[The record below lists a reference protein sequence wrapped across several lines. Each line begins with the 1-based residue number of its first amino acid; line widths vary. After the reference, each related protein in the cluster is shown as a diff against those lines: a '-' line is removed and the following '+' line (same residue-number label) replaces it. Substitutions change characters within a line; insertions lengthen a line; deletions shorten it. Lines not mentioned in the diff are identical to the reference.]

1 MKQNKHRTL
10 KLALL
15 FSVIIFSIMTLS
27 MLLIG
32 VIIVMLYYTGHLGEL
47 DTLFLLIWF
56 IFPSLI
62 TGIVIAFLVAI
73 KGLQPVLKMC
83 DAITKV
89 AEGDFSVRFK
99 EKYLIYEVSQ
109 MAECFNVMVKE
120 LDNMNTVHTNFINNV
135 SHEFRT
141 PLSAIEGYAALLG
154 NEQINKAERIQYANQ
169 IIGVTEKLSVII
181 NNILLLSKIS
191 VENMKIE
198 KEYFNLSESIR
209 EVLIMLENKWS
220 VKKLSIDLELQDFLY
235 LGSKEMMEE
244 VWNNLIGNAIKFSD
258 SGGQLKIKSL
268 KNKNTVIVIISDN
281 GIGMTKETQEKIYDK
296 FFQADTSHS
305 QDGAGLGL
313 SIVKRIIA
321 VHQGKIHIDSEL
333 NKGTT
338 FTIDLP
344 MLKKQL
350 YNFNIGNKYYSLQS
364 SSDSPQPLLLS
375 LTVHTSTH
383 RPDQ

>member
-1 MKQNKHRTL
+1 
-10 KLALL
+10 
-15 FSVIIFSIMTLS
+15 
-27 MLLIG
+27 
-32 VIIVMLYYTGHLGEL
+32 
-47 DTLFLLIWF
+47 
-56 IFPSLI
+56 
-62 TGIVIAFLVAI
+62 
-73 KGLQPVLKMC
+73 
-83 DAITKV
+83 
-89 AEGDFSVRFK
+89 
-99 EKYLIYEVSQ
+99 
-109 MAECFNVMVKE
+109 
-120 LDNMNTVHTNFINNV
+120 
-135 SHEFRT
+135 
-141 PLSAIEGYAALLG
+141 
-154 NEQINKAERIQYANQ
+154 
-169 IIGVTEKLSVII
+169 
-181 NNILLLSKIS
+181 
-191 VENMKIE
+191 MKIE

-344 MLKKQL
+344 MLKK
-350 YNFNIGNKYYSLQS
+350 
-364 SSDSPQPLLLS
+364 
-375 LTVHTSTH
+375 
-383 RPDQ
+383 

>member
-1 MKQNKHRTL
+1 M
-10 KLALL
+10 
-15 FSVIIFSIMTLS
+15 
-27 MLLIG
+27 
-32 VIIVMLYYTGHLGEL
+32 
-47 DTLFLLIWF
+47 
-56 IFPSLI
+56 
-62 TGIVIAFLVAI
+62 
-73 KGLQPVLKMC
+73 
-83 DAITKV
+83 
-89 AEGDFSVRFK
+89 
-99 EKYLIYEVSQ
+99 
-109 MAECFNVMVKE
+109 
-120 LDNMNTVHTNFINNV
+120 
-135 SHEFRT
+135 
-141 PLSAIEGYAALLG
+141 LG

-321 VHQGKIHIDSEL
+321 VHQGKIHIDRRCEILSV
-333 NKGTT
+333 NS
-338 FTIDLP
+338 DL
-344 MLKKQL
+344 L
-350 YNFNIGNKYYSLQS
+350 
-364 SSDSPQPLLLS
+364 
-375 LTVHTSTH
+375 
-383 RPDQ
+383 

>member
-1 MKQNKHRTL
+1 M
-10 KLALL
+10 
-15 FSVIIFSIMTLS
+15 
-27 MLLIG
+27 
-32 VIIVMLYYTGHLGEL
+32 
-47 DTLFLLIWF
+47 
-56 IFPSLI
+56 
-62 TGIVIAFLVAI
+62 
-73 KGLQPVLKMC
+73 
-83 DAITKV
+83 
-89 AEGDFSVRFK
+89 
-99 EKYLIYEVSQ
+99 
-109 MAECFNVMVKE
+109 
-120 LDNMNTVHTNFINNV
+120 
-135 SHEFRT
+135 
-141 PLSAIEGYAALLG
+141 LG

-305 QDGAGLGL
+305 QNGAGLGL

-344 MLKKQL
+344 MLKK
-350 YNFNIGNKYYSLQS
+350 
-364 SSDSPQPLLLS
+364 
-375 LTVHTSTH
+375 
-383 RPDQ
+383 

>member
-1 MKQNKHRTL
+1 
-10 KLALL
+10 
-15 FSVIIFSIMTLS
+15 MTLS

-181 NNILLLSKIS
+181 NYICLFDYLFIS
-191 VENMKIE
+191 
-198 KEYFNLSESIR
+198 S
-209 EVLIMLENKWS
+209 
-220 VKKLSIDLELQDFLY
+220 
-235 LGSKEMMEE
+235 
-244 VWNNLIGNAIKFSD
+244 
-258 SGGQLKIKSL
+258 
-268 KNKNTVIVIISDN
+268 
-281 GIGMTKETQEKIYDK
+281 
-296 FFQADTSHS
+296 
-305 QDGAGLGL
+305 
-313 SIVKRIIA
+313 
-321 VHQGKIHIDSEL
+321 
-333 NKGTT
+333 
-338 FTIDLP
+338 
-344 MLKKQL
+344 
-350 YNFNIGNKYYSLQS
+350 
-364 SSDSPQPLLLS
+364 
-375 LTVHTSTH
+375 
-383 RPDQ
+383 

>member
-1 MKQNKHRTL
+1 
-10 KLALL
+10 
-15 FSVIIFSIMTLS
+15 
-27 MLLIG
+27 
-32 VIIVMLYYTGHLGEL
+32 
-47 DTLFLLIWF
+47 
-56 IFPSLI
+56 
-62 TGIVIAFLVAI
+62 
-73 KGLQPVLKMC
+73 
-83 DAITKV
+83 
-89 AEGDFSVRFK
+89 
-99 EKYLIYEVSQ
+99 

-209 EVLIMLENKWS
+209 EVLIMLKNKWS

-344 MLKKQL
+344 MLKK
-350 YNFNIGNKYYSLQS
+350 
-364 SSDSPQPLLLS
+364 
-375 LTVHTSTH
+375 
-383 RPDQ
+383 

>member
-73 KGLQPVLKMC
+73 KGLQPVLKIC

-258 SGGQLKIKSL
+258 SG
-268 KNKNTVIVIISDN
+268 
-281 GIGMTKETQEKIYDK
+281 
-296 FFQADTSHS
+296 
-305 QDGAGLGL
+305 
-313 SIVKRIIA
+313 
-321 VHQGKIHIDSEL
+321 
-333 NKGTT
+333 
-338 FTIDLP
+338 
-344 MLKKQL
+344 
-350 YNFNIGNKYYSLQS
+350 
-364 SSDSPQPLLLS
+364 
-375 LTVHTSTH
+375 
-383 RPDQ
+383 

>member
-1 MKQNKHRTL
+1 M
-10 KLALL
+10 
-15 FSVIIFSIMTLS
+15 
-27 MLLIG
+27 
-32 VIIVMLYYTGHLGEL
+32 
-47 DTLFLLIWF
+47 
-56 IFPSLI
+56 
-62 TGIVIAFLVAI
+62 
-73 KGLQPVLKMC
+73 
-83 DAITKV
+83 
-89 AEGDFSVRFK
+89 
-99 EKYLIYEVSQ
+99 
-109 MAECFNVMVKE
+109 
-120 LDNMNTVHTNFINNV
+120 
-135 SHEFRT
+135 
-141 PLSAIEGYAALLG
+141 LG

-344 MLKKQL
+344 MLKK
-350 YNFNIGNKYYSLQS
+350 
-364 SSDSPQPLLLS
+364 
-375 LTVHTSTH
+375 
-383 RPDQ
+383 

>member
-1 MKQNKHRTL
+1 
-10 KLALL
+10 
-15 FSVIIFSIMTLS
+15 
-27 MLLIG
+27 
-32 VIIVMLYYTGHLGEL
+32 
-47 DTLFLLIWF
+47 
-56 IFPSLI
+56 
-62 TGIVIAFLVAI
+62 
-73 KGLQPVLKMC
+73 
-83 DAITKV
+83 
-89 AEGDFSVRFK
+89 
-99 EKYLIYEVSQ
+99 
-109 MAECFNVMVKE
+109 
-120 LDNMNTVHTNFINNV
+120 
-135 SHEFRT
+135 
-141 PLSAIEGYAALLG
+141 
-154 NEQINKAERIQYANQ
+154 
-169 IIGVTEKLSVII
+169 
-181 NNILLLSKIS
+181 
-191 VENMKIE
+191 MKIE

-313 SIVKRIIA
+313 SIVKWIIA

-344 MLKKQL
+344 MLKK
-350 YNFNIGNKYYSLQS
+350 
-364 SSDSPQPLLLS
+364 
-375 LTVHTSTH
+375 
-383 RPDQ
+383 

>member
-1 MKQNKHRTL
+1 
-10 KLALL
+10 
-15 FSVIIFSIMTLS
+15 
-27 MLLIG
+27 
-32 VIIVMLYYTGHLGEL
+32 
-47 DTLFLLIWF
+47 
-56 IFPSLI
+56 
-62 TGIVIAFLVAI
+62 
-73 KGLQPVLKMC
+73 
-83 DAITKV
+83 
-89 AEGDFSVRFK
+89 
-99 EKYLIYEVSQ
+99 

-244 VWNNLIGNAIKFSD
+244 V
-258 SGGQLKIKSL
+258 
-268 KNKNTVIVIISDN
+268 
-281 GIGMTKETQEKIYDK
+281 
-296 FFQADTSHS
+296 
-305 QDGAGLGL
+305 
-313 SIVKRIIA
+313 
-321 VHQGKIHIDSEL
+321 
-333 NKGTT
+333 
-338 FTIDLP
+338 
-344 MLKKQL
+344 
-350 YNFNIGNKYYSLQS
+350 
-364 SSDSPQPLLLS
+364 
-375 LTVHTSTH
+375 
-383 RPDQ
+383 

>member
-1 MKQNKHRTL
+1 
-10 KLALL
+10 
-15 FSVIIFSIMTLS
+15 
-27 MLLIG
+27 
-32 VIIVMLYYTGHLGEL
+32 
-47 DTLFLLIWF
+47 
-56 IFPSLI
+56 
-62 TGIVIAFLVAI
+62 
-73 KGLQPVLKMC
+73 MC

-344 MLKKQL
+344 MLKK
-350 YNFNIGNKYYSLQS
+350 
-364 SSDSPQPLLLS
+364 
-375 LTVHTSTH
+375 
-383 RPDQ
+383 

>member
-1 MKQNKHRTL
+1 
-10 KLALL
+10 
-15 FSVIIFSIMTLS
+15 
-27 MLLIG
+27 
-32 VIIVMLYYTGHLGEL
+32 
-47 DTLFLLIWF
+47 
-56 IFPSLI
+56 
-62 TGIVIAFLVAI
+62 
-73 KGLQPVLKMC
+73 
-83 DAITKV
+83 
-89 AEGDFSVRFK
+89 
-99 EKYLIYEVSQ
+99 

-209 EVLIMLENKWS
+209 EVLIMLKNKWS

-258 SGGQLKIKSL
+258 SG
-268 KNKNTVIVIISDN
+268 
-281 GIGMTKETQEKIYDK
+281 
-296 FFQADTSHS
+296 
-305 QDGAGLGL
+305 
-313 SIVKRIIA
+313 
-321 VHQGKIHIDSEL
+321 
-333 NKGTT
+333 
-338 FTIDLP
+338 
-344 MLKKQL
+344 
-350 YNFNIGNKYYSLQS
+350 
-364 SSDSPQPLLLS
+364 
-375 LTVHTSTH
+375 
-383 RPDQ
+383 

>member
-1 MKQNKHRTL
+1 
-10 KLALL
+10 
-15 FSVIIFSIMTLS
+15 
-27 MLLIG
+27 
-32 VIIVMLYYTGHLGEL
+32 
-47 DTLFLLIWF
+47 
-56 IFPSLI
+56 
-62 TGIVIAFLVAI
+62 
-73 KGLQPVLKMC
+73 
-83 DAITKV
+83 
-89 AEGDFSVRFK
+89 
-99 EKYLIYEVSQ
+99 

-268 KNKNTVIVIISDN
+268 KNKS
-281 GIGMTKETQEKIYDK
+281 G
-296 FFQADTSHS
+296 S
-305 QDGAGLGL
+305 
-313 SIVKRIIA
+313 
-321 VHQGKIHIDSEL
+321 
-333 NKGTT
+333 
-338 FTIDLP
+338 
-344 MLKKQL
+344 
-350 YNFNIGNKYYSLQS
+350 
-364 SSDSPQPLLLS
+364 
-375 LTVHTSTH
+375 
-383 RPDQ
+383 

>member
-1 MKQNKHRTL
+1 M
-10 KLALL
+10 
-15 FSVIIFSIMTLS
+15 
-27 MLLIG
+27 
-32 VIIVMLYYTGHLGEL
+32 
-47 DTLFLLIWF
+47 
-56 IFPSLI
+56 
-62 TGIVIAFLVAI
+62 
-73 KGLQPVLKMC
+73 
-83 DAITKV
+83 
-89 AEGDFSVRFK
+89 
-99 EKYLIYEVSQ
+99 
-109 MAECFNVMVKE
+109 
-120 LDNMNTVHTNFINNV
+120 
-135 SHEFRT
+135 
-141 PLSAIEGYAALLG
+141 LG

-296 FFQADTSHS
+296 FFQAAPSHS
-305 QDGAGLGL
+305 
-313 SIVKRIIA
+313 
-321 VHQGKIHIDSEL
+321 
-333 NKGTT
+333 
-338 FTIDLP
+338 
-344 MLKKQL
+344 
-350 YNFNIGNKYYSLQS
+350 
-364 SSDSPQPLLLS
+364 
-375 LTVHTSTH
+375 
-383 RPDQ
+383 

>member
-1 MKQNKHRTL
+1 
-10 KLALL
+10 
-15 FSVIIFSIMTLS
+15 
-27 MLLIG
+27 
-32 VIIVMLYYTGHLGEL
+32 
-47 DTLFLLIWF
+47 
-56 IFPSLI
+56 
-62 TGIVIAFLVAI
+62 
-73 KGLQPVLKMC
+73 
-83 DAITKV
+83 
-89 AEGDFSVRFK
+89 
-99 EKYLIYEVSQ
+99 

-281 GIGMTKETQEKIYDK
+281 GIGMTKETQEKI
-296 FFQADTSHS
+296 
-305 QDGAGLGL
+305 
-313 SIVKRIIA
+313 
-321 VHQGKIHIDSEL
+321 
-333 NKGTT
+333 
-338 FTIDLP
+338 
-344 MLKKQL
+344 
-350 YNFNIGNKYYSLQS
+350 
-364 SSDSPQPLLLS
+364 
-375 LTVHTSTH
+375 
-383 RPDQ
+383 

>member
-1 MKQNKHRTL
+1 MAVILSPRGNEASNMMKRFVRYEEAAQYFGIDETLIVAYAKAAGAVYQLSKIRLIKIEPLEDYMKHL
-10 KLALL
+10 
-15 FSVIIFSIMTLS
+15 
-27 MLLIG
+27 
-32 VIIVMLYYTGHLGEL
+32 
-47 DTLFLLIWF
+47 
-56 IFPSLI
+56 
-62 TGIVIAFLVAI
+62 
-73 KGLQPVLKMC
+73 
-83 DAITKV
+83 TKV
-89 AEGDFSVRFK
+89 GRSSKLIQRKFVRVGEGT
-99 EKYLIYEVSQ
+99 LIYNIGRNRFIE
-109 MAECFNVMVKE
+109 MA
-120 LDNMNTVHTNFINNV
+120 
-135 SHEFRT
+135 R
-141 PLSAIEGYAALLG
+141 AAG
-154 NEQINKAERIQYANQ
+154 
-169 IIGVTEKLSVII
+169 
-181 NNILLLSKIS
+181 SKIS

-344 MLKKQL
+344 MLKK
-350 YNFNIGNKYYSLQS
+350 
-364 SSDSPQPLLLS
+364 
-375 LTVHTSTH
+375 
-383 RPDQ
+383 

>member
-1 MKQNKHRTL
+1 M
-10 KLALL
+10 
-15 FSVIIFSIMTLS
+15 IP
-27 MLLIG
+27 
-32 VIIVMLYYTGHLGEL
+32 LY
-47 DTLFLLIWF
+47 
-56 IFPSLI
+56 
-62 TGIVIAFLVAI
+62 
-73 KGLQPVLKMC
+73 
-83 DAITKV
+83 
-89 AEGDFSVRFK
+89 
-99 EKYLIYEVSQ
+99 
-109 MAECFNVMVKE
+109 
-120 LDNMNTVHTNFINNV
+120 
-135 SHEFRT
+135 
-141 PLSAIEGYAALLG
+141 
-154 NEQINKAERIQYANQ
+154 KAERIQYANQ

-296 FFQADTSHS
+296 FFQAAPSHS

-344 MLKKQL
+344 MLKK
-350 YNFNIGNKYYSLQS
+350 
-364 SSDSPQPLLLS
+364 
-375 LTVHTSTH
+375 
-383 RPDQ
+383 

>member
-305 QDGAGLGL
+305 QDGAGLEL

-344 MLKKQL
+344 MLKK
-350 YNFNIGNKYYSLQS
+350 
-364 SSDSPQPLLLS
+364 
-375 LTVHTSTH
+375 
-383 RPDQ
+383 

>member
-154 NEQINKAERIQYANQ
+154 NEQINKADDKAAGGGGGRGQPHA
-169 IIGVTEKLSVII
+169 
-181 NNILLLSKIS
+181 
-191 VENMKIE
+191 
-198 KEYFNLSESIR
+198 
-209 EVLIMLENKWS
+209 
-220 VKKLSIDLELQDFLY
+220 LQPP
-235 LGSKEMMEE
+235 
-244 VWNNLIGNAIKFSD
+244 
-258 SGGQLKIKSL
+258 
-268 KNKNTVIVIISDN
+268 
-281 GIGMTKETQEKIYDK
+281 TQDAAE
-296 FFQADTSHS
+296 
-305 QDGAGLGL
+305 
-313 SIVKRIIA
+313 
-321 VHQGKIHIDSEL
+321 
-333 NKGTT
+333 
-338 FTIDLP
+338 
-344 MLKKQL
+344 
-350 YNFNIGNKYYSLQS
+350 NIGGGN
-364 SSDSPQPLLLS
+364 PQQQG
-375 LTVHTSTH
+375 TGDAVAHGE
-383 RPDQ
+383 

>member
-1 MKQNKHRTL
+1 
-10 KLALL
+10 
-15 FSVIIFSIMTLS
+15 MTLS

-169 IIGVTEKLSVII
+169 IIGVTEKLS
-181 NNILLLSKIS
+181 KIS

-244 VWNNLIGNAIKFSD
+244 V
-258 SGGQLKIKSL
+258 
-268 KNKNTVIVIISDN
+268 
-281 GIGMTKETQEKIYDK
+281 
-296 FFQADTSHS
+296 
-305 QDGAGLGL
+305 
-313 SIVKRIIA
+313 
-321 VHQGKIHIDSEL
+321 
-333 NKGTT
+333 
-338 FTIDLP
+338 
-344 MLKKQL
+344 
-350 YNFNIGNKYYSLQS
+350 
-364 SSDSPQPLLLS
+364 
-375 LTVHTSTH
+375 
-383 RPDQ
+383 

>member
-1 MKQNKHRTL
+1 
-10 KLALL
+10 
-15 FSVIIFSIMTLS
+15 
-27 MLLIG
+27 
-32 VIIVMLYYTGHLGEL
+32 
-47 DTLFLLIWF
+47 
-56 IFPSLI
+56 
-62 TGIVIAFLVAI
+62 
-73 KGLQPVLKMC
+73 
-83 DAITKV
+83 
-89 AEGDFSVRFK
+89 
-99 EKYLIYEVSQ
+99 
-109 MAECFNVMVKE
+109 
-120 LDNMNTVHTNFINNV
+120 
-135 SHEFRT
+135 
-141 PLSAIEGYAALLG
+141 
-154 NEQINKAERIQYANQ
+154 
-169 IIGVTEKLSVII
+169 
-181 NNILLLSKIS
+181 
-191 VENMKIE
+191 MKIE

-281 GIGMTKETQEKIYDK
+281 GIGMTKEKQEKIYDK

-344 MLKKQL
+344 MLKK
-350 YNFNIGNKYYSLQS
+350 
-364 SSDSPQPLLLS
+364 
-375 LTVHTSTH
+375 
-383 RPDQ
+383 

>member
-1 MKQNKHRTL
+1 
-10 KLALL
+10 
-15 FSVIIFSIMTLS
+15 
-27 MLLIG
+27 
-32 VIIVMLYYTGHLGEL
+32 
-47 DTLFLLIWF
+47 
-56 IFPSLI
+56 
-62 TGIVIAFLVAI
+62 
-73 KGLQPVLKMC
+73 
-83 DAITKV
+83 
-89 AEGDFSVRFK
+89 
-99 EKYLIYEVSQ
+99 
-109 MAECFNVMVKE
+109 
-120 LDNMNTVHTNFINNV
+120 
-135 SHEFRT
+135 
-141 PLSAIEGYAALLG
+141 
-154 NEQINKAERIQYANQ
+154 
-169 IIGVTEKLSVII
+169 
-181 NNILLLSKIS
+181 
-191 VENMKIE
+191 MKIE
-198 KEYFNLSESIR
+198 KEYFNLSESIH

-344 MLKKQL
+344 MLKK
-350 YNFNIGNKYYSLQS
+350 
-364 SSDSPQPLLLS
+364 
-375 LTVHTSTH
+375 
-383 RPDQ
+383 